1 MQTNNCLFYREVAMS
16 KGKILVVDDEPE
28 IVRSISMRLK
38 MHGYEV
44 IAAADGTQATST
56 ALRELPDLILLDI
69 GLPAGSGHIVA
80 KRLRDSTKTAQIP
93 IIFLTA
99 RTTESDYQQAFELG
113 VEQYITKPFR
123 PEELMF
129 AIEATLRSPEAG
141 TLQAD

>member
-1 MQTNNCLFYREVAMS
+1 MS

-44 IAAADGTQATST
+44 IAASDGTQTTST

-69 GLPAGSGHIVA
+69 GLPAGSGHIVV
-80 KRLRDSTKTAQIP
+80 KRLRDSSKTAQIP

-129 AIEATLRSPEAG
+129 AIEATLHTPEAG
-141 TLQAD
+141 SFRTD